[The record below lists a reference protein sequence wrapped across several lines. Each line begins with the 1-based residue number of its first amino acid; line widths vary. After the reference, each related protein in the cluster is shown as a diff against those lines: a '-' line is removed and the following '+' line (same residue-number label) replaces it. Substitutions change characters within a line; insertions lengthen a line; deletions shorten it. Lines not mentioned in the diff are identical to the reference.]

1 MRVPSCGNL
10 VRTSTLNPSQYNELF
25 MSVTNELRH
34 LALYLDELIDTGNGL
49 EVGSSLYEQVQYNN
63 SIIPRLY
70 LMITVGS
77 CMLKHRP
84 ELTRAVLDDLVEM
97 SRGVQHPV
105 RGIFLRNYLLQT
117 TRSILPDTQTR

>member
-1 MRVPSCGNL
+1 
-10 VRTSTLNPSQYNELF
+10 
-25 MSVTNELRH
+25 
-34 LALYLDELIDTGNGL
+34 
-49 EVGSSLYEQVQYNN
+49 
-63 SIIPRLY
+63 
-70 LMITVGS
+70 
-77 CMLKHRP
+77 MLKHRP

>member
-1 MRVPSCGNL
+1 MDTTLVFKNL
-10 VRTSTLNPSQYNELF
+10 LKRTSTLNPSQYNELF

-70 LMITVGS
+70 LMITVTGINEHFCSCLRVPSSADFEFKIYGS
-77 CMLKHRP
+77 
-84 ELTRAVLDDLVEM
+84 
-97 SRGVQHPV
+97 
-105 RGIFLRNYLLQT
+105 
-117 TRSILPDTQTR
+117 